1 MKVKELIDVVNN
13 GCFYS
18 LWQIE
23 HNDAQFLPKKVAD
36 DLEIEEH
43 RWYIVTTT
51 VYECEDGFV
60 GIRCATSLK
69 SEMMDWSDTDE
80 VATAYE
86 YEPIQI
92 TSYKRKQ

>member
-1 MKVKELIDVVNN
+1 MKVQELIDVVNN

-23 HNDAQFLPKKVAD
+23 DEGVEFPKEVAD
-36 DLEIEEH
+36 NLEIEEH

-60 GIRCATSLK
+60 GIRCTTSLK
-69 SEMMDWSDTDE
+69 SEMMDWSDTGY
-80 VATAYE
+80 VARAYE